1 MGVDAVADCDFA
13 AFVGI
18 DWAEQKHVLALQDV
32 QSGQIQVS
40 EIEHTPEAVD
50 AWAMELSQRYQERPI
65 AIALEQVRGSLVFML
80 TKYKHLVIFPIH
92 PATLANYR
100 KSFRPSG
107 AKGDPYDA
115 GLLLD
120 LLTRHREK
128 LRRIDPDTA
137 ETRTLRFLVEE
148 RRKLVNERIRFSQ
161 RLNSHLKL
169 YFPQVLNW
177 FCDIGSQIAEHFL
190 ERWPTLEVVQKA
202 KTKTL
207 EHFFADHNSRSPEKI
222 KTRLEDIRRAVAATH
237 DSAVITAS
245 SSAAQALV
253 RILHQLCDAISS
265 YDSQIE
271 KLAQAHPDFV
281 IFDSFPG
288 AGAAM
293 APRLIAAFGT
303 CRDRYRTAHEIQ
315 CYSGIAPVVES
326 SGKQH
331 WVHYRWSCPKFLRQ
345 TFHEWALH
353 SMASSA
359 WAKDYYQQQRA
370 KNKSHHSAVRA
381 LAFKWIRILFR
392 CWQDR
397 KPYNAAL
404 YEKARQSRSREPKAC
419 IAPVNREWKTRSG
432 FSKLSR
438 AGS

>member
-1 MGVDAVADCDFA
+1 MSIDVVADCEFA

-32 QSGQIQVS
+32 QSGRIQLG

-65 AIALEQVRGSLVFML
+65 AVALEQVRGSLVFML

-107 AKGDPYDA
+107 AKGDPNDA

-128 LRRIDPDTA
+128 LRRINPDIA

-161 RLNSHLKL
+161 RLTSHLKL

-177 FCDIGSQIAEHFL
+177 FCDISSQIAEDFL
-190 ERWPTLEVVQKA
+190 ERWPTLEAVQKA
-202 KTKTL
+202 QTKTL
-207 EHFFADHNSRSPEKI
+207 ERFFADHNSRSSEKI
-222 KTRLEDIRRAVAATH
+222 KARLEEIRHAVTATH
-237 DSAVITAS
+237 DAAVITAS
-245 SSAAQALV
+245 SSAALALV
-253 RILHQLCDAISS
+253 RILREIRNAIST
-265 YDSQIE
+265 YDLQIE
-271 KLAQAHPDFV
+271 ELAQAHPDFV

-288 AGAAM
+288 AGAAL

-303 CRDRYRTAHEIQ
+303 CRDRYRTAHELQ

-326 SGKQH
+326 SGKQR

-353 SMASSA
+353 SMASST
-359 WAKDYYQQQRA
+359 WAKDYYNQQRA
-370 KNKSHHSAVRA
+370 KGKSHHSAVRA

-397 KPYNAAL
+397 EPYNAAL
-404 YEKARQSRSREPKAC
+404 YENARHSRLQQPMECTS
-419 IAPVNREWKTRSG
+419 PVNIEWKTRSG

-438 AGS
+438 ASS

>member
-1 MGVDAVADCDFA
+1 MQVDIVADSEFA

-18 DWAEQKHVLALQDV
+18 DWAEQKHVLALRDLQTGRIEV
-32 QSGQIQVS
+32 G
-40 EIEHTPEAVD
+40 EIAHTPEAVD
-50 AWAMELSQRYQERPI
+50 AWAMELSQRYQDRPI
-65 AIALEQVRGSLVFML
+65 AVALEQVRGSLVFML

-92 PATLANYR
+92 PSTLANYR

-107 AKGDPYDA
+107 AKGDPHDA

-128 LRRIDPDTA
+128 LRRINPDSA

-177 FCDIGSQIAEHFL
+177 FCDISSQIAEHFL
-190 ERWPTLEVVQKA
+190 ERWPTLAAVQKA
-202 KTKTL
+202 KAKTL
-207 EHFFADHNSRSPEKI
+207 ERFFADHNSRSPEKI
-222 KTRLEDIRRAVAATH
+222 KTRLDEIRRAVTATQ
-237 DSAVITAS
+237 DDAVITAS
-245 SSAAQALV
+245 SSAALALV
-253 RILHQLCDAISS
+253 RILREVRNAISS

-271 KLAQAHPDFV
+271 ELARVHPDFI

-288 AGAAM
+288 AGAAL

-303 CRDRYRTAHEIQ
+303 CRDRYRTAHELQ

-353 SMASSA
+353 SMASST
-359 WAKDYYQQQRA
+359 WAKEYYTQQRS
-370 KNKSHHSAVRA
+370 KGKSHHSAVRA

-397 KPYNAAL
+397 KPYNAVL
-404 YEKARQSRSREPKAC
+404 YESTRQSRLQEPLNRTV
-419 IAPVNREWKTRSG
+419 PVKIEWKTRSG
-432 FSKLSR
+432 FSKLSC
-438 AGS
+438 ASS